1 MHSEV
6 LLVASRNR
14 LPRIQSRGGITA
26 RCTAPDTVYLVSAAA
41 NPLGGDIVD
50 IRVVVEQG
58 ARLRLRSAAG
68 TVVLPGAE
76 TPTSQAHWDIEV
88 TGDLDVDLEPT
99 VVAAAARHLSI
110 VVLRLHDGGRV
121 RFRERVQIGRYGE
134 SQGFWTGSLRA
145 DRDGLPMLRHRVEL
159 GAGSLADDVISA
171 PRATINE
178 LRYPATP
185 LAADIPGASIILTLA
200 GGGTLSTWQGDRLP
214 VSLPAGPPGDAPRP
228 PEPPAARAGC
238 GRRPAVR

>member
-6 LLVASRNR
+6 LLVAARNR

-41 NPLGGDIVD
+41 NPLGGDIID

-68 TVVLPGAE
+68 TVALPGAE
-76 TPTSQAHWDIEV
+76 TPVSQAHWDIEV
-88 TGDLDVDLEPT
+88 TGTLDVDLEPT

-110 VVLRLHDGGRV
+110 VALRLHDGCEV

-134 SQGFWTGSLRA
+134 SDGFWTGSLRA
-145 DRDGLPMLRHRVEL
+145 DRDGHPMLRHRVEL

-178 LRYPATP
+178 LRYPAVPCT
-185 LAADIPGASIILTLA
+185 ADIPGASTILTLA

-214 VSLPAGPPGDAPRP
+214 VSLPDGPPAGAPRP
-228 PEPPAARAGC
+228 PGPPAAQAGC
-238 GRRPAVR
+238 ARTPAVR